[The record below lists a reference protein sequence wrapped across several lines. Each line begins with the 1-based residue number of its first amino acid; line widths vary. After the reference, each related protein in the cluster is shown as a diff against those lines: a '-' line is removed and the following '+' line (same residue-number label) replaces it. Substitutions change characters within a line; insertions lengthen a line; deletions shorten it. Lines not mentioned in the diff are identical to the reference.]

1 MPRTK
6 EACGPLLRVP
16 LVEEPKY
23 LPPTKREGG
32 GGDGAQGP
40 PTLGACHPK
49 TGGRWEP
56 PPWVERDTEG

>member
-23 LPPTKREGG
+23 LPPTKRGG
-32 GGDGAQGP
+32 GGGNGAQGP
-40 PTLGACHPK
+40 PTLGGLPSQDWGALGAP
-49 TGGRWEP
+49 TMG
-56 PPWVERDTEG
+56 